1 MRKPMVKK
9 DFVDYRRKYEIF
21 THHAWAGTAFLSILL
36 ALRYFV
42 GAIPHYIFIPLGT
55 LLIVYIL
62 IAVLDT
68 YRYRAG
74 LSKRHESD
82 QPSQPTGKS
91 GAQTVAPVS
100 LKIEKKR
107 AKSEAKARK
116 KEQKSLAKTPK
127 RQREGS

>member
-1 MRKPMVKK
+1 MVKK

-68 YRYRAG
+68 YIERASRNG
-74 LSKRHESD
+74 TNPISRLNRPAN
-82 QPSQPTGKS
+82 Q
-91 GAQTVAPVS
+91 V
-100 LKIEKKR
+100 
-107 AKSEAKARK
+107 
-116 KEQKSLAKTPK
+116 PK
-127 RQREGS
+127 QLHR